1 MESEVYVNGELQVG
15 NRSKGGKNKKGGKNS
30 KKKHSNENYCAD
42 MCGFVRLLWAT
53 RQTEDIDKV
62 KNPDKYVKITLR
74 ELFIYLG
81 FLIVRCL
88 RKLSS
93 RRFYSG

>member
-1 MESEVYVNGELQVG
+1 MYVNGELQVG
-15 NRSKGGKNKKGGKNS
+15 NRSKNKNKKGKNS
-30 KKKHSNENYCAD
+30 KKKHSNENYCMD

-62 KNPDKYVKITLR
+62 KNPDKYVRITLR

-81 FLIVRCL
+81 FLVVLCL
-88 RKLSS
+88 CKFTFPPFL
-93 RRFYSG
+93 FFL